1 MSDVETVVRK
11 TLQDMLPGEDD
22 RITLDALLRDLLQD
36 SLDLLEFKMRLEEKL
51 NVELD
56 VGMFE
61 SSTTLRE
68 FTFRVVNSF

>member
-11 TLQDMLPGEDD
+11 TLQEMLPGEDD
-22 RITLDALLRDLLQD
+22 RITPDALLRDLLQD

-51 NVELD
+51 NVGLD

-68 FTFRVVNSF
+68 FTSRVVNSF

>member
-1 MSDVETVVRK
+1 MSDVERVVQK
-11 TLQDMLPGEDD
+11 TLQEMLPGEDD
-22 RITLDALLRDLLQD
+22 RITPDALLRDLLQD

-51 NVELD
+51 NVGLD

-68 FTFRVVNSF
+68 FTFRIVNSF